1 MLKVPKELKEHEDL
15 RVLRVQLQEDHKVL
29 LARMVVGVDHKVL
42 KVDRDSKERLD
53 LKVRQVP
60 LVSKVLQVLRDRH
73 QEVVQKD
80 LFVLVEI
87 VLRHVI
93 VMLVVVFTW
102 IKRLHGHVL
111 AKVSLQLN
119 MIVIMKNVVN
129 YLLRVIHIYMIF
141 WILVMSYS
149 VLVIV

>member
-29 LARMVVGVDHKVL
+29 LARILVGVDHKVL

-60 LVSKVLQVLRDRH
+60 LVFKALKDLQGLLLRRA
-73 QEVVQKD
+73 QKD
-80 LFVLVEI
+80 LFVLVKI
-87 VLRHVI
+87 VIWHVL
-93 VMLVVVFTW
+93 VMLVVLFTW

-111 AKVSLQLN
+111 AKVSMQLN
-119 MIVIMKNVVN
+119 WIVIMKNVVN
-129 YLLRVIHIYMIF
+129 YLLRVFNIYMIF